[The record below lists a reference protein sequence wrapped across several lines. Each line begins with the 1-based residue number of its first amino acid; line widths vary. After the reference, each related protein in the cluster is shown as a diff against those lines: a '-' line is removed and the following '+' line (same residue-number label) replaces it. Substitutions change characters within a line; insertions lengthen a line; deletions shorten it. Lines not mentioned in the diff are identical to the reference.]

1 MDLRNRNQ
9 NRSDDKET
17 QFIPVQDVMKSSD
30 KYDTQELSAAE
41 IRRRAQQERP
51 AQPTNA
57 GYSNGNNGYYPQNP
71 QGYSMPPQQN
81 QGFAVPPQNQGYV
94 GPNSQKR
101 YSVPQQNTG
110 YTMPRQNQGYN
121 QEYGVP
127 PQNQGCRMPNQ
138 NQGYGAPPQ
147 NQGYSVPPQNQGY
160 NNVPPHPP
168 VYPQQNV
175 QRNTAPV
182 QQRPPQRSS
191 APAKKKSS
199 GRPMWQTVLRI
210 VLSFI
215 IIVFLVYSAFA
226 LVGIFRANIHITG
239 TRSRTA
245 DAVSSEYVDNI
256 LIIGTDSRD
265 VEEDRGRSDSMI
277 LLSIN
282 SETKTIHM
290 TSFLRDVY
298 VYINDEYGYNK
309 LNAAFSYGGPEL
321 LMDTIESNY
330 SVRIDD
336 YVIVSFAACA
346 AVIDAVGG
354 VEITLSDDEAN
365 ALNDILISEVNELM
379 GDGRNDDLLESG
391 GTYTLN
397 GKQAMS
403 YSRIRYVGNADF
415 ERTSRQRE
423 VLSLAMKKACVNPVA
438 ICSIFSNALPEISTN
453 IPGLSLYAYSLKAP
467 FLIMGYDVEQQQ
479 IPADD
484 TFYTDTIN
492 GQSVLVTDF
501 TKNHTVL
508 LRTVF
513 KDAL

>member
-1 MDLRNRNQ
+1 
-9 NRSDDKET
+9 
-17 QFIPVQDVMKSSD
+17 
-30 KYDTQELSAAE
+30 
-41 IRRRAQQERP
+41 
-51 AQPTNA
+51 
-57 GYSNGNNGYYPQNP
+57 
-71 QGYSMPPQQN
+71 
-81 QGFAVPPQNQGYV
+81 
-94 GPNSQKR
+94 
-101 YSVPQQNTG
+101 
-110 YTMPRQNQGYN
+110 
-121 QEYGVP
+121 
-127 PQNQGCRMPNQ
+127 
-138 NQGYGAPPQ
+138 
-147 NQGYSVPPQNQGY
+147 
-160 NNVPPHPP
+160 
-168 VYPQQNV
+168 
-175 QRNTAPV
+175 
-182 QQRPPQRSS
+182 
-191 APAKKKSS
+191 
-199 GRPMWQTVLRI
+199 MWQTVLRI

-226 LVGIFRANIHITG
+226 LVGIFRANIHLTG